1 MKICLVCPYSFSR
14 PGGVKT
20 HVLSLSEQ
28 FKNKGHDVKI
38 IAPRHSEDEEY
49 GSNIILIGK
58 SIPFPGNSSI
68 ADISFSYEQ
77 GDKSIKNILEK
88 EKFDIIHFHEPL
100 VPFLSQQI
108 LNLSTSVNIATFHA
122 YIEKNKAF
130 EILKPAV
137 ENLKKIFL
145 PKIHRAIAVSELAKK
160 YYEKD
165 FKKEI
170 TIIPNGIDTKKFTPN
185 NKPLINNKKTNILFL
200 GRLEE
205 RKGILYLL
213 KAWKEINKNFPKTQL
228 IIAGEGPLNK
238 KVDQI
243 ISNNRL
249 KAITKIGYIEGDNL
263 ARLYNSAEIFCS
275 PATHAE
281 SFGIV
286 LLEAMSCGIPIVA
299 YANKGYSLVLKEIS
313 QYSLAKNKNVKD
325 LTNKIIAQITNK
337 DLRNKL
343 ITWGLEESKKYDWDV
358 VSNNVLNVYKQT
370 LNGR

>member
-20 HVLSLSEQ
+20 HVLALYEKFTQ
-28 FKNKGHDVKI
+28 KGHYVKI
-38 IAPRHSEDEEY
+38 IAPRHDDSENY
-49 GSNIILIGK
+49 GKDVILLGK

-68 ADISFSYEQ
+68 ADISFSYEI
-77 GDKSIKNILEK
+77 GEKSIKNFLER

-108 LNLSTSVNIATFHA
+108 LNLSTSVNVATFHA
-122 YIEKNKAF
+122 FIEKNKTF

-145 PKIHRAIAVSELAKK
+145 PKIKKAIAVSELAKK
-160 YYEKD
+160 YYKND
-165 FKKEI
+165 FKYEI
-170 TIIPNGIDTKKFTPN
+170 ELIPNGIDTQKFTPGQA
-185 NKPLINNKKTNILFL
+185 PLIKDKKTKILFL

-205 RKGILYLL
+205 RKGIIYLL
-213 KAWKEINKNFPKTQL
+213 KTWKEINKLHDDTSL
-228 IIAGEGPLNK
+228 IIAGDGPLNTE
-238 KVDQI
+238 VDQI
-243 ISNNRL
+243 IVKNRL
-249 KAITKIGYIEGDNL
+249 KSITKIGFIGEKDL

-286 LLEAMSCGIPIVA
+286 LLEAMACGVPIVA
-299 YANKGYSLVLKEIS
+299 FANKGYSLILKDIAS
-313 QYSLAKNKNVKD
+313 YSLAKNKSVKD
-325 LTNKIIAQITNK
+325 LTLKI
-337 DLRNKL
+337 NKL
-343 ITWGLEESKKYDWDV
+343 LDNEELRKNLSDWGIKESKKYDWSIIADKI
-358 VSNNVLNVYKQT
+358 LRLYEDA